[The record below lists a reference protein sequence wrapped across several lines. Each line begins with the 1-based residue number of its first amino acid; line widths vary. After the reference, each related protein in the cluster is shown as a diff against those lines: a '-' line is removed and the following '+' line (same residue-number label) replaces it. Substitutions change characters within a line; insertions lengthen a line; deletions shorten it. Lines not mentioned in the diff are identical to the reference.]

1 MSAPALARTPMP
13 SGASVPRRRRRRPL
27 GARLAPA
34 VFMSPWVIGFLGF
47 ILYPMVATLYFSFTK
62 YNLLQPP
69 QWVGLFNY
77 RFMFTSDPRF
87 WQAVRNT
94 VWIIGVGTTT
104 QIVFAIAAAMVL
116 TRVRAGSGVYRTV
129 FFVPTMVPAVAGA
142 LAFVFLLH
150 PSGPVNAILALLH
163 LPRPLWFQDPTWS
176 KPALVLLGL
185 WGIGDTMI
193 IFFAAMLDVPVHLYE
208 AADIEGAGGSQKFR
222 YITLPMISPVIF
234 FAIVIGT
241 ITGFQYFAEAYVASG
256 GSAET
261 LGQPNGSLMF
271 YSSWLYNQGF
281 EYSHMGYA
289 AAMAWVLFVI
299 VMICTLILIRTSRRW
314 VHYQGGFR

>member
-1 MSAPALARTPMP
+1 MSAPTIQAARVR
-13 SGASVPRRRRRRPL
+13 GGVSVPRRRRKRRL
-27 GARLAPA
+27 RARLTVAA
-34 VFMSPWVIGFLGF
+34 FMSPWIVGFLVF
-47 ILYPMVATLYFSFTK
+47 ILYPMLATLYFSFTK
-62 YNLLQPP
+62 YDLLTPP
-69 QWVGLFNY
+69 RWVGLFNY

-94 VWIIGVGTTT
+94 LWIIGVGTTS
-104 QIVFAIAAAMVL
+104 QIVFAIAAAMIL

-150 PSGPVNAILALLH
+150 PSGPVNSILGLLH
-163 LPRPLWFQDPTWS
+163 LPQPLWFRDPIWS

-193 IFFAAMLDVPVHLYE
+193 IFLAAMLDVPVHLYE
-208 AADIEGAGGSQKFR
+208 AADIEGASGWQKFR
-222 YITLPMISPVIF
+222 HITLPMISPVIF
-234 FAIVIGT
+234 FAVVIGV
-241 ITGFQYFAEAYVASG
+241 ITGFQYFAQAYVASG
-256 GSAET
+256 GTDLT

-271 YSSWLYNQGF
+271 YSIWLYNQGF

-299 VMICTLILIRTSRRW
+299 VMACTLILIRTSRRW

>member
-1 MSAPALARTPMP
+1 MSAPTTTAERTRA
-13 SGASVPRRRRRRPL
+13 GASAPPRRRRRPFGSRV
-27 GARLAPA
+27 APA
-34 VFMSPWVIGFLGF
+34 VFMSPWIVGFLVF
-47 ILYPMVATLYFSFTK
+47 ILYPMLATLYFSFTK
-62 YNLLQPP
+62 YDLLSPP

-94 VWIIGVGTTT
+94 LWIIGVGTTF
-104 QIVFAIAAAMVL
+104 QIVFAIVAAMVL

-150 PSGPVNAILALLH
+150 PSGPVNAILGLLH
-163 LPRPLWFQDPTWS
+163 LGQPLWFQDPIWS

-193 IFFAAMLDVPVHLYE
+193 IFLAAMLDVPVHLYE
-208 AADIEGAGGSQKFR
+208 AADIEGASGWQKFR
-222 YITLPMISPVIF
+222 NITLPMISPVIF
-234 FAIVIGT
+234 FAVVIGV

-256 GSAET
+256 GTADT

-271 YSSWLYNQGF
+271 YSSWLYNEGF
-281 EYSHMGYA
+281 EYGHMGYA

-299 VMICTLILIRTSRRW
+299 VMICTLILIRSSRRW